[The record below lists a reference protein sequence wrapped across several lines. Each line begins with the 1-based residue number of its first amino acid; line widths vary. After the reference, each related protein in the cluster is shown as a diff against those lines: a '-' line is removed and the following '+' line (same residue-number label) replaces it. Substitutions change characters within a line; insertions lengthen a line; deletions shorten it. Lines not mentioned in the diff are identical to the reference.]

1 MIGVLYWY
9 DELESVVPSPPPAAS
24 STRSLRSSWK
34 TPSMKNAPRFS
45 NAGNPASAACASA
58 AHEIRSFNSPSVF
71 EPRHRNSSSTIAG
84 LAGLCTATETNTSV
98 SCNTRELSFLELEFP
113 DALEGPGFLFAPATR
128 ALPSTTGL
136 FLSAPPVS
144 STTTANTSSAFLYR
158 RRCFLIVNEKVSVL
172 YIAMYGQ
179 TVRAEGRRPFWYEYA
194 HSQRRNV
201 VGGKGP
207 YRLAKPW
214 LATKSLSRK
223 HRSGASVS
231 VSATSEAASS
241 AASSVCD
248 TSESGW

>member
-158 RRCFLIVNEKVSVL
+158 RRCF
-172 YIAMYGQ
+172 
-179 TVRAEGRRPFWYEYA
+179 
-194 HSQRRNV
+194 
-201 VGGKGP
+201 
-207 YRLAKPW
+207 RLAKPW

-231 VSATSEAASS
+231 VSAASEAASS